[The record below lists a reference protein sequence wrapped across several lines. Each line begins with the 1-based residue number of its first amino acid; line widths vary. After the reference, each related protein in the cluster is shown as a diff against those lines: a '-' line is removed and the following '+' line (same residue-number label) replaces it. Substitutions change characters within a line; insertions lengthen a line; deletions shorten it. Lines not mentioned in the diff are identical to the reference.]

1 MQFDARSIAK
11 LQARALS
18 TLKNYPITVKFA
30 IVQANIGR
38 YDKELQVLNVWSGL
52 HSDGLIL
59 KDD

>member
-1 MQFDARSIAK
+1 MQFDARSLAK
-11 LQARALS
+11 LEARALPP
-18 TLKNYPITVKFA
+18 LKNYPITVKFA